1 VSGSIRSPERA
12 ASAAADSLRLL
23 SDLARTLVGGEG
35 VAGALERLCR
45 DGRMTGAVLLLFHPD
60 SEVVVA
66 SAGQVTPPEHARRQW
81 LREVVERAEPGT
93 VLQLRRSE
101 PEGPHPTREL
111 AAPVARAGRVA
122 GVLLAR
128 VAEGAGERGGEVVEM
143 VRVTAAMVLH
153 GVTPVQEVAGPLSE
167 RVAAYERGLIEEA
180 LASTRGRRA
189 EAARRLQVTERI
201 LRYRIERYGI
211 DHTRFRG

>member
-1 VSGSIRSPERA
+1 M
-12 ASAAADSLRLL
+12 SAAAESLRLL
-23 SDLARTLVGGEG
+23 SDLSRALVGGEG
-35 VAGALERLCR
+35 VTGALDLLCR
-45 DGRMTGAVLLLFHPD
+45 DDRMLGAVLLLFHPD

-66 SAGQVTPPEHARRQW
+66 SSGRFTPPEQVRRRW
-81 LREVVERAEPGT
+81 LRDVAERAEPGT
-93 VLQLRRSE
+93 VLQVGRAEL
-101 PEGPHPTREL
+101 EGSRHTREL
-111 AAPVARAGRVA
+111 AAPVARGVRVA

-128 VAEGAGERGGEVVEM
+128 VSEATGEQGGIVEL

-153 GVTPVQEVAGPLSE
+153 GVTSTPGSGGPLTE

-180 LASTRGRRA
+180 LAATRGRRA

-211 DHTRFRG
+211 DHTRFRR

>member
-1 VSGSIRSPERA
+1 V
-12 ASAAADSLRLL
+12 SAAAEGLRLL
-23 SDLARTLVGGEG
+23 SDLARTLVGGVG
-35 VAGALERLCR
+35 VAAALERLCR
-45 DGRMTGAVLLLFHPD
+45 DDRIRGAVLLLFHAH
-60 SEVVVA
+60 SEVVAA
-66 SAGQVTPPEHARRQW
+66 SAGRAAPPEQVRRRW
-81 LREVVERAEPGT
+81 LRDVAEQAEPGT
-93 VLQLRRSE
+93 VLQVGRAVA
-101 PEGPHPTREL
+101 EGSRHTREL
-111 AAPVARAGRVA
+111 AAPVARGGRVA

-128 VAEGAGERGGEVVEM
+128 VADGEEERSGVVEM

-153 GVTPVQEVAGPLSE
+153 GATSIPDAALPLAE

-180 LASTRGRRA
+180 LAATRGRRA

>member
-1 VSGSIRSPERA
+1 
-12 ASAAADSLRLL
+12 
-23 SDLARTLVGGEG
+23 
-35 VAGALERLCR
+35 
-45 DGRMTGAVLLLFHPD
+45 
-60 SEVVVA
+60 
-66 SAGQVTPPEHARRQW
+66 
-81 LREVVERAEPGT
+81 
-93 VLQLRRSE
+93 
-101 PEGPHPTREL
+101 
-111 AAPVARAGRVA
+111 
-122 GVLLAR
+122 VLLAR

-143 VRVTAAMVLH
+143 VRITAAMVLH